1 MERFRGQILRD
12 GQVVFDGIEG
22 SLSIDVGQ
30 HGNEHWYG
38 FFTLPTGEMVKHGEG
53 YELKL
58 EDGRTKRVE
67 IVRVNSGENRPTVA
81 SFDGRD

>member
-1 MERFRGQILRD
+1 MERFRGQLLRD

-22 SLSIDVGQ
+22 SLSIDIGQ

-38 FFTLPTGEMVKHGEG
+38 FFTLPTGEMVKHGEW

-67 IVRVNSGENRPTVA
+67 IVRVNAGENRPTVA